1 MSWLKVSIE
10 TSSENIEPVC
20 GALLII
26 GLEAVEIDD
35 PAENLRFLEHELNW
49 DYLDEKLPT
58 TGLPVVRFYLSPDE
72 NRWSEEDITRAV
84 GSLGTVIFEKV
95 EDNWAN
101 TWLEHY
107 KPLKVGKN
115 LVIRPFWENYDP
127 AQSEV
132 VFTIDPGHVFGTGQH
147 QSTAL
152 CLQLLEEYVRRGDR
166 LFDVGCGSGILGLT
180 GILLGASHLTA
191 VDIDP
196 AAAKMVKINA
206 EHNGINDAQYT
217 ALCGNILEDES
228 LVSGTFNIVAANIVA
243 DVIIAL
249 TPIISRFIEKDGLF
263 IVSGIID
270 DRVDDVTKALEI
282 HGFKVEQTLE
292 QEGWAAMS
300 ARCSNV

>member
-20 GALLII
+20 GALLVI

-35 PAENLRFLEHELNW
+35 PAENLRYLEHELNW
-49 DYLDEKLPT
+49 DYLDEKIPT
-58 TGLPVVRFYLSPDE
+58 TGTPVVRFYLSPDE
-72 NRWSEEDITRAV
+72 NRWSEDDITRAV
-84 GSLGTVIFEKV
+84 GDLGTVTFEKV

-107 KPLKVGKN
+107 KPLKIGKSM
-115 LVIRPFWENYDP
+115 VVRPYWEKYDP
-127 AQSEV
+127 APDEV

-152 CLQLLEEYVRRGDR
+152 CLRLLEEHIRAGDR

-180 GILLGASHLTA
+180 GILLGADHLTA

-196 AAAKMVKINA
+196 AAAKMVRINA
-206 EHNGINDAQYT
+206 EHNDISEKQYT
-217 ALCGNILEDES
+217 ALCGNIIEDES
-228 LVSGTFNIVAANIVA
+228 LVSGTFEIVVANIVA

-249 TPIISRFIEKDGLF
+249 SPIISRYIEKGGLF

-270 DRVDDVTKALEI
+270 DRVNDVEDALKS
-282 HGFKVEQTLE
+282 HGFEVEQILE

-300 ARCSNV
+300 ARLGE